1 MHLND
6 VAGAYGLA
14 IRGPCFHKLTSFLQC
29 VTAAVGLFGFVAYDM
44 GESSLDDLAW
54 EV

>member
-14 IRGPCFHKLTSFLQC
+14 IRGPSLHQLAALLQC
-29 VTAAVGLFGFVAYDM
+29 VTAAVGLFGLVAYDM
-44 GESSLDDLAW
+44 GESGLDDLAW